1 MQACERQAAPECQSR
16 SLLAPNIRPLV
27 PGELMAASKLLAAV
41 FDDDP
46 WLRWVYRTAEQRRL
60 LIELNLLS
68 YLRIYAETSTVGFS
82 NVSGTWVG
90 DCLASLC
97 FFVEPAARA
106 NDAHAA
112 LFFENIQ
119 RACALLSD
127 GQGDAVYQR
136 FLYIERDYF
145 GGPVMDFRAD
155 CYYLFMLACRPDHRR
170 HGFGSLH
177 VRRLMDLAFSRGF
190 GVYLDTF
197 NDDSLDHGAF
207 YRRFGFVLLRR
218 GVLPGQNKFPDS
230 TIENEAKEPRPCVV
244 SDTLVAWPTLKS
256 RIDNYRAAAAEPL
269 PVSHTDCAAIA
280 SIGELRYSVWLA
292 EGPFHGHSGCWTDKY
307 DSLPTCYHWV
317 ILGGDPASEA
327 SQIVACARLTFH
339 AHLDDHRDIK
349 IFTDYGEQSG
359 KPLLFPVAD
368 LGRLVVAAPFRCRG
382 YAQQLNRV
390 RIQAAKDLGCA
401 SVVVTASAPNV
412 KLLLALGF
420 VQLMQPDNLP
430 VTVVFEDRPST
441 VFYALCHTIS

>member
-1 MQACERQAAPECQSR
+1 MQACASQAAQEWQNR
-16 SLLAPNIRPLV
+16 SLVAPAIRPLA
-27 PGELMAASKLLAAV
+27 PGELSAANKLLAAV

-60 LIELNLLS
+60 LVELNLLS
-68 YLRIYAETSTVGFS
+68 YLRIYAETESECFS
-82 NVSGTWVG
+82 NISGAWIG

-97 FFVEPAARA
+97 FYVEPAARA
-106 NDAHAA
+106 NEGHAA
-112 LFFENIQ
+112 LFFEDIE
-119 RACALLSD
+119 RACALLSN
-127 GQGDAVYQR
+127 GQCDVVYQR
-136 FLYIERDYF
+136 FLYIERDHF
-145 GGPVMDFRAD
+145 GGPVMDFRGD
-155 CYYLFMLACRPDHRR
+155 CYYLFMLACHPSHRR

-177 VRRLMDLAFSRGF
+177 LRRLMDLAFSRGF

-197 NDDSLDHGAF
+197 NDDTLDHGAF

-218 GVLPGQNKFPDS
+218 SVLPGQNKFPDS
-230 TIENEAKEPRPCVV
+230 EIENEAKEPRHCVV
-244 SDTLVAWPTLKS
+244 NDTLVAWPTLKS
-256 RIDNYRAAAAEPL
+256 RIENCRAAAAEIL
-269 PVSHTDCAAIA
+269 PVSHTDSAAVA
-280 SIGELRYSVWLA
+280 CIGELRYSVWHA
-292 EGPFHGHSGCWTDKY
+292 EGPFHGQLGCWTDEY

-317 ILGGDPASEA
+317 ILGGDPASES

-390 RIQAAKDLGCA
+390 RLKAAKDLGCA

-420 VQLMQPDNLP
+420 VQMMQHDDLP

-441 VFYALCHTIS
+441 IFYALCYTFS